1 MEKLIRVRILDHEYL
16 IKSDVDE
23 VEIQEIARYVDNKL
37 REIKSETNG
46 LSEKN
51 IAILAAFDIAN
62 EYFQV
67 RKKGVDVV
75 KNIQKR
81 AALLNHQID
90 SIVVDSDR

>member
-51 IAILAAFDIAN
+51 IAILAAFEIAN

-67 RKKGVDVV
+67 RKKCRMR
-75 KNIQKR
+75 KE
-81 AALLNHQID
+81 
-90 SIVVDSDR
+90 